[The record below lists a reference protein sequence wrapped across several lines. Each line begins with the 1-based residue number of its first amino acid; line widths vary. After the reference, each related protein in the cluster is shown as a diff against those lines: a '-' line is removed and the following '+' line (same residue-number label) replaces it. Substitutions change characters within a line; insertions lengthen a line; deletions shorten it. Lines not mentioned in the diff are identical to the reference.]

1 MKKSTQASP
10 AKQPTTSAKSIKGLI
25 KLVKATDKSKVLL
38 SEFIK
43 DDITNTGGQVICLT
57 AQQLCIKQP
66 SNSFKK
72 CRTLNTLQ
80 RAIMRITQD
89 EKNGL
94 DPVKITRTDKKSHT
108 CELLPNGR
116 KEKEFS
122 TFVEIEKLL
131 NRKVGK
137 TANNLTE
144 KETQTL
150 IQALGQ
156 IVS

>member
-1 MKKSTQASP
+1 MKKSKQATP
-10 AKQPTTSAKSIKGLI
+10 KNADTSAKSIKGLI

-57 AQQLCIKQP
+57 AQQLCIKHP

-89 EKNGL
+89 DKNEL

-116 KEKEFS
+116 TEKPFS
-122 TFVEIEKLL
+122 TFVEI
-131 NRKVGK
+131 
-137 TANNLTE
+137 
-144 KETQTL
+144 L